1 MHITKNDGT
10 TINYAEDLDLAI
22 LMYNVLEYNSNYSD
36 IKEFYGLFWRW
47 SKITN
52 SDIANTNDFK
62 SFKYTANL
70 LGNTEGENGILRN
83 TTITVLLKYLSIFW
97 RSLNQ
102 FLSCIETGKA
112 LWFNFSWYWQC
123 WC

>member
-52 SDIANTNDFK
+52 SDIVNTNDFK

-83 TTITVLLKYLSIFW
+83 TTITVSLKYL
-97 RSLNQ
+97 N
-102 FLSCIETGKA
+102 
-112 LWFNFSWYWQC
+112 N
-123 WC
+123 